1 MKASRI
7 PLAVLLVVSSIA
19 LADDG
24 DAPKD
29 QPAKFKITTKR
40 KDDSV
45 EVKVEQDRTVFAVK
59 SPSGSARRSSSVRRP
74 PGRRPWC

>member
-1 MKASRI
+1 MRASRI
-7 PLAVLLVVSSIA
+7 PLAVLLVISSIA

-24 DAPKD
+24 DAPRD

-45 EVKVEQDRTVFAVK
+45 EVRSERDNTVFDVK
-59 SPSGSARRSSSVRRP
+59 SQFGIS
-74 PGRRPWC
+74 